1 MFVGAVARVGAGGE
15 AVAGAFA
22 HQVDDA
28 AHFAAAVKEA
38 AGAAHDFNAVKGG
51 EVGQGAVD
59 ALHLRG
65 QAIDVV
71 FVVFVAARIDGGAA
85 GGVLKCMLPQTNP

>member
-1 MFVGAVARVGAGGE
+1 MFFCAVTGAGGG
-15 AVAGAFA
+15 VKVFAGAFA
-22 HQVDDA
+22 HEVDEA
-28 AHFAAAVKEA
+28 AHFAAAVKETA
-38 AGAAHDFNAVKGG
+38 RPAHDFDAVKGG

-71 FVVFVAARIDGGAA
+71 FVVFVAARVDGGAA
-85 GGVLKCMLPQTNP
+85 VVVG